1 MPCRQFYFN
10 NNIKAFILKQ
20 PQPASFLRGVDVV
33 RFLSL
38 STGECFLFRE
48 VGADNPFAVGGYTEN
63 IPLQCRLC
71 VAGRADCH

>member
-1 MPCRQFYFN
+1 M
-10 NNIKAFILKQ
+10 
-20 PQPASFLRGVDVV
+20 

-48 VGADNPFAVGGYTEN
+48 VGANNPFAVGGYAEN
-63 IPLQCRLC
+63 IPLQCWLS